1 MKLAPAL
8 YLNVS
13 EHLNITSSIIHK
25 SMESFHWP
33 CKWMLTPNW
42 LEWKCMAARDWSS
55 TCWISYM
62 GTCHLSA
69 LITANIFRHLTVDFF
84 FFFFHFFYFFWFFL
98 FFFFFWLLFCL
109 LDWCPCERVRNVSI
123 CCFFPVS
130 RLFHDVVSS
139 HTVKRRRIET
149 WLFLVIYFSDFNSRR
164 R

>member
-84 FFFFHFFYFFWFFL
+84 FFYFIFYILFDFIS
-98 FFFFFWLLFCL
+98 FFFFFG
-109 LDWCPCERVRNVSI
+109 
-123 CCFFPVS
+123 CCFVYWTGVRVS
-130 RLFHDVVSS
+130 AWEMFQFAASFRCQDCFTTLSA
-139 HTVKRRRIET
+139 HTLWNDGE
-149 WLFLVIYFSDFNSRR
+149 
-164 R
+164 